1 MDEELRAPPPTV
13 LGRYVL
19 GERLAAGSLG
29 TVVAATDARTGRAV
43 AVKFFD
49 GAADNYGAW
58 VDEMRL
64 AVRLAHPHIVSCID
78 AGHDDAWGLSVLI
91 FVRAMGGSLRRALVS
106 HRRLDPPALHR
117 LLVEIA
123 AALAHA
129 HAQGVVHRDIKP
141 ENILALERLGEPPWA
156 LTDFGAG
163 RFLPRGAALRSLAG
177 STGYIAPE
185 VTLGAA
191 DASSDLY
198 SLGVVALEL
207 YTGDRGELATR
218 TEFRL
223 RHGGED
229 SGPGP
234 LIACLLAPDPDD
246 RVPGSAALMAALAA
260 APAGF
265 DVGRTADGS
274 AYLLAGDEVLRRC
287 PETGLMRALARVPR
301 ARRFIHE
308 VDDDAVIVA
317 GDRRVVCLDPRPT
330 TLLASDERF
339 AAFVASRRHAAIWLL
354 QGGQIVRSDLAGECL
369 RWRVQLPM
377 QWRAV
382 LDPDRRSPPVL
393 AGLTISHEQALL
405 GLPGCPLLLLATR
418 VTNGLELA
426 PLHAPGPLYA
436 LRRRGPELLVHCGD
450 AGSASL
456 LRLEAAGLRLLD
468 RHPLPVDCVGVPA
481 WPHTPRFT
489 ALVQTAG
496 GDHV

>member
-1 MDEELRAPPPTV
+1 LDEELRAPPPTV

-49 GAADNYGAW
+49 GASDNYGAW

-64 AVRLAHPHIVSCID
+64 AVRLAHPHIAACID
-78 AGHDDAWGLSVLI
+78 AGHDDAWGLSVLV
-91 FVRAMGGSLRRALVS
+91 FARAMGGSLRRAIASRHDLG
-106 HRRLDPPALHR
+106 PPALHR

-129 HAQGVVHRDIKP
+129 HAHGVVHRDVKP

-177 STGYIAPE
+177 SAGYIAPE

-198 SLGVVALEL
+198 SLGVVAFEL
-207 YTGDRGELATR
+207 YTGDRGDLATR
-218 TEFRL
+218 TGFRL
-223 RHGGED
+223 RHHGHGE
-229 SGPGP
+229 GPAA
-234 LIACLLAPDPDD
+234 LIACLLAPDPGD
-246 RVPGSAALMAALAA
+246 RFPGSAALVAALAA

-265 DVGRTADGS
+265 DVARTHDGG

-287 PETGLMRALARVPR
+287 PETGRMRALGRVPR

-308 VDDDAVIVA
+308 SDEDAVIVA

-330 TLLASDERF
+330 TLLASDVSL

-354 QGGQIVRSDLAGECL
+354 QSGQVVRSDLAGECQ
-369 RWRVQLPM
+369 RWRVELPM
-377 QWRAV
+377 QWRAA
-382 LDPDRRSPPVL
+382 LDRDRRTPPVL
-393 AGLTISHEQALL
+393 TGLTISHDQALL
-405 GLPGCPLLLLATR
+405 GLPGCALLLLATR
-418 VTNGLELA
+418 MANGLELA
-426 PLHAPGPLYA
+426 PLHAPAPLYA
-436 LRRRGPELLVHCGD
+436 LRRRGPELLIHCGD
-450 AGSASL
+450 VGSASL
-456 LRLEAAGLRLLD
+456 LRLEAAGLRLLEH
-468 RHPLPVDCVGVPA
+468 RSLPVDCVGVPA
-481 WPHTPRFT
+481 WPHAPQFT